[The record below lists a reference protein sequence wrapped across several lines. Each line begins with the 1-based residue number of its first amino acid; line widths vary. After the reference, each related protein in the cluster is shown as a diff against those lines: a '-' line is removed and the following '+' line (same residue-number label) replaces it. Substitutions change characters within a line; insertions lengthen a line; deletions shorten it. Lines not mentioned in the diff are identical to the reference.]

1 MDNKQKI
8 KWGLQLPFLLFL
20 LLGTIFII
28 RHQRNTP
35 YQHNTGYIFGTVYH
49 ITYQYD
55 TDLNAEILAELNKVD
70 EIGRAHV

>member
-35 YQHNTGYIFGTVYH
+35 YQHNMLHLRNSVSHYLSI
-49 ITYQYD
+49 
-55 TDLNAEILAELNKVD
+55 
-70 EIGRAHV
+70 

>member
-49 ITYQYD
+49 IT
-55 TDLNAEILAELNKVD
+55 
-70 EIGRAHV
+70 